1 MFPKEN
7 TTDSVS
13 DNVQKDLPSDGKYEG
28 FADVNDV
35 IISELKNL
43 LSTEGSK
50 GTTDN
55 VVSLDRIPTILIL
68 IIRILAIMQESIK
81 NYLLIVQICSFYPK
95 QLPSNQILRH
105 HVKMH
110 ENISYTT
117 TFMFYFYLR
126 HFQASYM

>member
-7 TTDSVS
+7 ATDSVS
-13 DNVQKDLPSDGKYEG
+13 DNDQKDLPSDGKYEG

-43 LSTEGSK
+43 LSTEGLK

-95 QLPSNQILRH
+95 
-105 HVKMH
+105 
-110 ENISYTT
+110 
-117 TFMFYFYLR
+117 
-126 HFQASYM
+126 